1 MKISKMLLHYGLM
14 FTVPTAVAFFYWDPK
29 SDDDI
34 RKEVVRTY
42 TSVTPLCALAHWPS
56 SRMRQSASCCPALLI
71 TDV

>member
-1 MKISKMLLHYGLM
+1 MRCNHLFISIDVHANVATASMKISKMLLHYGIM

-42 TSVTPLCALAHWPS
+42 TSVTPLCALAH
-56 SRMRQSASCCPALLI
+56 
-71 TDV
+71 